1 MGAIAPGFLWLI
13 AWRKAIGCLSC
24 EMYSGWNEFHQT
36 SCMAC
41 STLLAGDMGGTKTLL
56 AIYGIKDGRLA
67 QFHQQRFTSSE
78 WTSLEPM
85 LEFFLNQRPNDI
97 EAPQHGC
104 IAVAGPVNNRSA
116 RITNLPW
123 QLQEDQLAA
132 AASIRQLELV
142 NDFGV
147 LIYGLP
153 HFDETQQVV
162 LQAAGPQEGPIA
174 ILGAGTG
181 LGMARGIRTEGGLI
195 ALASEGGHREFAA
208 RTEEEW
214 QLACWLKDDLGVD
227 RLSVERIVSGTG
239 LGHIATWLL
248 QNSDT
253 NEHPLRPVAEEWR
266 TNKSNDLPAKVSMAA
281 AKGDLLMQRA
291 QMIWLSAYGSAA
303 GDLALQDLCT
313 GGLWV
318 GGGTAAKQL
327 AGLQSAT
334 FLKAMRQKGRFEE
347 FLGGLRV
354 TAVIDPEA
362 GLFSAACRARI
373 LAESS
378 GTLS

>member
-1 MGAIAPGFLWLI
+1 
-13 AWRKAIGCLSC
+13 
-24 EMYSGWNEFHQT
+24 
-36 SCMAC
+36 MAF

-56 AIYGIKDGRLA
+56 ALYGIQDGRLK
-67 QFHQQRFTSSE
+67 QLYQQRFMSSE

-85 LEFFLNQRPNDI
+85 LKCFLEQRPSDI
-97 EAPQHGC
+97 EAPEHGC

-123 QLQEDQLAA
+123 QLNEEQLAI

-147 LIYGLP
+147 LIYGLA
-153 HFDETQQVV
+153 HFDERQQVV
-162 LQAAGPQEGPIA
+162 LQDGSAQAGSAQAGPIA

-181 LGMARGIRTEGGLI
+181 LGMARGIRTEGGI
-195 ALASEGGHREFAA
+195 VALASEGGHREFAP

-214 QLACWLKDDLGVD
+214 QLACWLKQDLAID

-239 LGHIATWLL
+239 LGYIATWLL
-248 QNSDT
+248 QDPNSQD
-253 NEHPLRPVAEEWR
+253 HPLQRAAQEWR
-266 TNKSNDLPAKVSMAA
+266 TNKSSDLPAKVSMAA
-281 AKGDLLMQRA
+281 AQGDRLMQRA
-291 QMIWLSAYGSAA
+291 QTIWLSAYGSAA
-303 GDLALQDLCT
+303 GDLALQELCT

-334 FLKAMRQKGRFEE
+334 FLNAMRQKGRFEE
-347 FLGGLRV
+347 FLAGLRV

>member
-1 MGAIAPGFLWLI
+1 
-13 AWRKAIGCLSC
+13 
-24 EMYSGWNEFHQT
+24 
-36 SCMAC
+36 MAL

-56 AIYGIKDGRLA
+56 ALYGIKDGRLK
-67 QFHQQRFTSSE
+67 QLYQQRFISSD
-78 WTSLEPM
+78 WRSLEPM
-85 LEFFLNQRPNDI
+85 LKCFLEQRPSDI
-97 EAPQHGC
+97 EAPEHGC
-104 IAVAGPVNNRSA
+104 IAVAGPVNNRNA

-123 QLQEDQLAA
+123 QLNEDQLAA

-147 LIYGLP
+147 LIYGLA

-162 LQAAGPQEGPIA
+162 LQVGDAQEGPMA

-181 LGMARGIRTEGGLI
+181 LGMARGIRTEKGVI
-195 ALASEGGHREFAA
+195 ALSSEGGHREFAP
-208 RTEEEW
+208 RSEEEW
-214 QLACWLKDDLGVD
+214 HLACWLKNDLGVD

-248 QNSDT
+248 QTADAQA
-253 NEHPLRPVAEEWR
+253 HPLQRVAEAWR
-266 TNKSNDLPAKVSMAA
+266 KNKSSDLPAQVSMAA
-281 AKGDLLMQRA
+281 AQGDPLMRRA
-291 QMIWLSAYGSAA
+291 QTIWLSAYGAAA
-303 GDLALQDLCT
+303 GDLALQELCT
-313 GGLWV
+313 GGLWI

-327 AGLQSAT
+327 AGLQSAA
-334 FLKAMRQKGRFEE
+334 FLKTMRQKGRFEA
-347 FLGGLRV
+347 FLAGLKV

-362 GLFSAACRARI
+362 GLFSAACRARF

>member
-1 MGAIAPGFLWLI
+1 
-13 AWRKAIGCLSC
+13 
-24 EMYSGWNEFHQT
+24 
-36 SCMAC
+36 MAL

-56 AIYGIKDGRLA
+56 ALYGIKDGRLK
-67 QFHQQRFTSSE
+67 QLYQQRFISSD
-78 WTSLEPM
+78 WRSLEPM
-85 LEFFLNQRPNDI
+85 LKCFLEQRPSDI
-97 EAPQHGC
+97 EAPEHGC
-104 IAVAGPVNNRSA
+104 IAVAGPVNNRNA

-123 QLQEDQLAA
+123 QLNEDQLAA

-147 LIYGLP
+147 LIYGLA

-162 LQAAGPQEGPIA
+162 LQVGDAQEGPMA

-181 LGMARGIRTEGGLI
+181 LGMARGIRTEKGVI
-195 ALASEGGHREFAA
+195 ALSSEGGHREFAP
-208 RTEEEW
+208 RSEEEW
-214 QLACWLKDDLGVD
+214 HLACWLKNDLGVD

-248 QNSDT
+248 QTADAQA
-253 NEHPLRPVAEEWR
+253 HPLQRVAEAWR
-266 TNKSNDLPAKVSMAA
+266 KNKSSDLPAQVSMAA
-281 AKGDLLMQRA
+281 AQGDPLMQRA
-291 QMIWLSAYGSAA
+291 QTIWLSAYGAAA
-303 GDLALQDLCT
+303 GDLALQELCT

-327 AGLQSAT
+327 AGLRSAA
-334 FLKAMRQKGRFEE
+334 FLKALRQKGRFET
-347 FLGGLRV
+347 FLGDLRV

>member
-1 MGAIAPGFLWLI
+1 
-13 AWRKAIGCLSC
+13 
-24 EMYSGWNEFHQT
+24 
-36 SCMAC
+36 MAL

-56 AIYGIKDGRLA
+56 ALYGITDGRLK
-67 QFHQQRFTSSE
+67 QLYQQRFISSD
-78 WTSLEPM
+78 WRSLEPM
-85 LEFFLNQRPNDI
+85 LKCFLEQRPSDI
-97 EAPQHGC
+97 EAPEHGC
-104 IAVAGPVNNRSA
+104 IAVAGPVNNRNA

-123 QLQEDQLAA
+123 QLNEDQLAA

-147 LIYGLP
+147 LIYGLA

-162 LQAAGPQEGPIA
+162 LQVGDAQEGPMA

-181 LGMARGIRTEGGLI
+181 LGMARGIRTEKGVI
-195 ALASEGGHREFAA
+195 ALSSEGGHREFAP
-208 RTEEEW
+208 RSEEEW
-214 QLACWLKDDLGVD
+214 HLACWLKNDLGVD

-248 QNSDT
+248 QTADAQA
-253 NEHPLRPVAEEWR
+253 HPLQRVAEAWR
-266 TNKSNDLPAKVSMAA
+266 KNKSSDLPAQVSMAA
-281 AKGDLLMQRA
+281 AQGDPLMQRA
-291 QMIWLSAYGSAA
+291 QTIWLSAYGAAA
-303 GDLALQDLCT
+303 GDLALQELCT
-313 GGLWV
+313 GGLWI

-327 AGLQSAT
+327 AGLQSAA
-334 FLKAMRQKGRFEE
+334 FLKTMRQKGRFEA
-347 FLGGLRV
+347 FLAGLKV

-362 GLFSAACRARI
+362 GLFSAACRARF

>member
-1 MGAIAPGFLWLI
+1 
-13 AWRKAIGCLSC
+13 
-24 EMYSGWNEFHQT
+24 MYSGWNEFHQT
-36 SCMAC
+36 PCMAC

-56 AIYGIKDGRLA
+56 ALYGIKNGRLA
-67 QFHQQRFTSSE
+67 QLHQQRFISSE

-97 EAPQHGC
+97 ETPEHGC

-123 QLQEDQLAA
+123 QLREEQLAA

-248 QNSDT
+248 QKSDT
-253 NEHPLRPVAEEWR
+253 QQHPLQPLALEWR
-266 TNKSNDLPAKVSMAA
+266 TNKSCDLPAKVGMAA
-281 AKGDLLMQRA
+281 EQGDRLMQRA
-291 QMIWLSAYGSAA
+291 QSIWLSAYGSAA
-303 GDLALQDLCT
+303 GDLALQELCT

-327 AGLQSAT
+327 AGLQSAA
-334 FLKAMRQKGRFEE
+334 FLNAMRRKGRFEE

-354 TAVIDPEA
+354 TAVIDPES